1 MAARCRCGRMECVR
15 QDYGGGGRLWTE
27 GEADCAARWGQ
38 RAQVVAANWKQ
49 PVADLDF
56 EKSEN
61 WKIRG
66 PFKKQRASCAL
77 YGWG

>member
-1 MAARCRCGRMECVR
+1 MER
-15 QDYGGGGRLWTE
+15 T
-27 GEADCAARWGQ
+27 ARWGQ

-61 WKIRG
+61 WKIKG
-66 PFKKQRASCAL
+66 HTLKEDEIS
-77 YGWG
+77 

>member
-1 MAARCRCGRMECVR
+1 VER
-15 QDYGGGGRLWTE
+15 
-27 GEADCAARWGQ
+27 AARWGQ

-61 WKIRG
+61 WKSWG
-66 PFKKQRASCAL
+66 HAL
-77 YGWG
+77 QESEIS

>member
-1 MAARCRCGRMECVR
+1 VER
-15 QDYGGGGRLWTE
+15 
-27 GEADCAARWGQ
+27 AARWGQ

-66 PFKKQRASCAL
+66 HTL
-77 YGWG
+77 WGNEIS